1 MITKSVRVSL
11 GLGLL
16 VCAWSLGAEAQSC
29 TTTVTCA
36 IYSLLGSSGGCIPL
50 LPATA
55 YNGVSDGPDEW
66 IATVKTNAC
75 YNFCWRCAAQA
86 ASPIDLATGD
96 TYFTQTDL
104 RVPGLGGGLTLT
116 RTWDSIWPV
125 VASGVKVGMFGPKW
139 RSTFE
144 ETVFAGSDGYV
155 EYTRGDGGFWS
166 FGFTGQSN
174 NTNLYAPVSPA
185 SQVATLVQSLSSQ
198 NEPVWTLILQNGEQ
212 RFFDGNSGQLLSIT
226 DRNGNV
232 TSLTYD
238 SSYRLV
244 TVTDPASRH
253 LYFSYANPSSYLV
266 TAVTSDVGLSLSYS
280 YDDLGRLIQYTK
292 PDNTTVS
299 FQYNGPYSNLIS
311 TVLDSNGV
319 VLESHTYNSCG
330 QGLTS
335 VRAGGVEAVTVSYPI
350 SCWDGANLFAP

>member
-16 VCAWSLGAEAQSC
+16 VCAWSLGAKAQSC

-66 IATVKTNAC
+66 IATVKTNSC

-104 RVPGLGGGLTLT
+104 RLPGLGGGLTLT

-125 VASGVKVGMFGPKW
+125 VGSNFKVGMFGSKW

-144 ETVFAGSDGYV
+144 ETVFAASDGYV
-155 EYTRGDGGFWS
+155 SYMARPRSLEPTVDIAQLPRASGESGF
-166 FGFTGQSN
+166 
-174 NTNLYAPVSPA
+174 A
-185 SQVATLVQSLSSQ
+185 
-198 NEPVWTLILQNGEQ
+198 
-212 RFFDGNSGQLLSIT
+212 
-226 DRNGNV
+226 
-232 TSLTYD
+232 
-238 SSYRLV
+238 
-244 TVTDPASRH
+244 
-253 LYFSYANPSSYLV
+253 
-266 TAVTSDVGLSLSYS
+266 
-280 YDDLGRLIQYTK
+280 
-292 PDNTTVS
+292 
-299 FQYNGPYSNLIS
+299 GP
-311 TVLDSNGV
+311 
-319 VLESHTYNSCG
+319 
-330 QGLTS
+330 
-335 VRAGGVEAVTVSYPI
+335 GGVGQAVQFRELFLLQQLCDRVAI
-350 SCWDGANLFAP
+350 FLQRANIRCGIKFGVGEPARRGSGWPFLIRGNRMASVTERQQ